1 MDEVREK
8 RGLTYGINSGL
19 VDFRAAAM
27 VVGTVESDK
36 SKITQALDTMR
47 GEMAR
52 FAKSG
57 ATAKELTDAK
67 TYLTGSFP
75 LAFDSNARIATQL
88 NSFQRDGLAVDYV
101 VKRNALIQAVTLE
114 QVNAMAKRYFV
125 PDRLTVVV
133 AGTPQRAAPA
143 KYP

>member
-1 MDEVREK
+1 MAVHD
-8 RGLTYGINSGL
+8 I
-19 VDFRAAAM
+19 A
-27 VVGTVESDK
+27 
-36 SKITQALDTMR
+36 QALPRQTVQVVKDTL
-47 GEMAR
+47 AK
-52 FAKSG
+52 FAKDG
-57 ATAKELTDAK
+57 PTQQELDDAK

-143 KYP
+143 KSP